1 MKKYWDKVE
10 IGHGLSPLNKKPI
23 SRLHLAQFA
32 AASDDFS
39 PLHLDDEYAKSAG
52 FGSVFVPSLLAL
64 GLAED
69 ALRAYAHNSNLVSLS
84 GTFQRMIWPG
94 DVLTA
99 KGVIVRRYKNHTEH
113 RVQFSVW
120 VENQNKEIVMRGQ
133 ALLSLFK
140 NAEEESSSHLPAP
153 PIAQATHDVL
163 IEKCEK
169 LTNAGA
175 AVIPTRTLTP
185 RELA

>member
-1 MKKYWDKVE
+1 MKKYWEKVE
-10 IGHGLSPLNKKPI
+10 IGDALTPLNKKPI

-39 PLHLDDEYAKSAG
+39 PLHLDDEYAKSVG
-52 FGSVFVPSLLAL
+52 FGSVFVPGLMAL

-69 ALRAYAHNSNLVSLS
+69 ALKTFASNSNLVSLS

-94 DVLTA
+94 DTLTA
-99 KGVIVRRYKNHTEH
+99 KGIVLRHYKSHEEH
-113 RVQFSVW
+113 RLQLAVW
-120 VENQNKEIVMRGQ
+120 VENQNKEIVMKGQ
-133 ALLSLFK
+133 AVLTLFK
-140 NAEEESSSHLPAP
+140 NIEEETRENSPIP
-153 PIAQATHDVL
+153 PISKASHDAL

-169 LTNAGA
+169 LTNLSPAS
-175 AVIPTRTLTP
+175 IPPRNLAP